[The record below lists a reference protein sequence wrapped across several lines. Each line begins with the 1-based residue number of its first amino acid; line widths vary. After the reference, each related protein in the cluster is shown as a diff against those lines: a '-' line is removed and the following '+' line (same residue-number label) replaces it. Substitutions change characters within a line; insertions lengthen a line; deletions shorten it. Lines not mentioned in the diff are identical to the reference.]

1 MKRVSLATVLIVLIL
16 ATLMIAQTASLGQ
29 MDERIST
36 EPDEEPFSGEPWEHI
51 FTVDG
56 QWAIAITSYNGN
68 LYLAERDYLNHTA
81 WIYEST
87 DGTTFTKKYNTNS
100 DQVFVMDVNPLN
112 NTLYIGT
119 LWRIGQGI
127 GDLFYVNNGDFGKF
141 DTDTWWNSSSSPAVP
156 LSMQMYKNRFF
167 VGGLSWSAVSESG
180 NKMWVKYEDQNGD
193 WYWTDMSSG
202 RLGTVIEAYSLEEY
216 NGKLYS
222 GTFEPAKVVVYDDAS
237 NMWNISLTGTVDG
250 PTIGNSGVIELINY
264 SGKLHGLTWKYG
276 NDWYYDGVSWLGGNV
291 SQYGGFGRAIEHNGT
306 LYAGTTPFYSED
318 GIKPW
323 TFSNISS
330 YDGTSWTDEWL
341 IDTIVPMYFAKYG
354 GYIYATAGRKVYR
367 MDANAPPPPITDP
380 PKNLHA
386 RLEGPGLVN
395 VNITWDLSEQEWWI
409 TNYTVYHSNTYRS
422 DRMGYEFLREFPKGT
437 TNFIHTFAGHGDSQ
451 NHFYYVQA
459 NGTNGSA
466 QSVLQ
471 VGKFTR
477 DLSQGAQLISIPLE
491 QLDISLSSVFATVSY
506 DRIWTYD
513 GTPGSGGWKDY
524 DPGKP
529 WQDIEFIDF
538 ERGYWVEVNSPGPMT
553 MAGRVPASP
562 VLHLYPGWN
571 LMSFPSFEN
580 YDVTRVVS
588 ETGAT
593 RVETGDP
600 LSVPYHLMEITGTTS
615 LMAGE
620 AYWIYVP
627 TGVNWVLA

>member
-1 MKRVSLATVLIVLIL
+1 RVSPVWGGCKMVLVLIMLV
-16 ATLMIAQTASLGQ
+16 QPNSTAPVRDTTPLG
-29 MDERIST
+29 
-36 EPDEEPFSGEPWEHI
+36 PDGEPSSGGPWELV

-56 QWAIAITSYNGN
+56 QWATDITPYNGK
-68 LYLAERDYLNHTA
+68 LYLAERDYMNHTA

-100 DQVFVMDVNPLN
+100 DQVFVMGVNTNN

-127 GDLFYVNNGDFGKF
+127 GSLFYVNNGNFGEF
-141 DTDTWWNSSSSPAVP
+141 DTDTWWDSSTSFPAVP
-156 LSMQMYKNRFF
+156 LSMQMYNGRFF
-167 VGGLSWSAVSESG
+167 VGGGLSWGVVGESG
-180 NKMWVKYEDQNGD
+180 NKMWVKYEDPSTG
-193 WYWTDMSSG
+193 WAWTDMSY
-202 RLGTVIEAYSLEEY
+202 RRVGTIIEAYSMEEY
-216 NGKLYS
+216 YGKLYV

-237 NMWNISLTGTVDG
+237 NMWNNSLTGIVDG
-250 PTIGNSGVIELINY
+250 PAIGNSGVIELINY

-276 NDWYYDGVSWLGGNV
+276 NDWYYDGLSWQGGNV

-306 LYAGTTPFYSED
+306 LYAGTTPFYSDD

-323 TFSNISS
+323 TWSNISL
-330 YDGTSWTDEWL
+330 YDGLTWSDMEP
-341 IDTIVPMYFAKYG
+341 IDTILPLYFAEHNG
-354 GYIYATAGRKVYR
+354 FIYATAGRRVYR

-380 PKNLHA
+380 LKNLHA
-386 RLEGPGLVN
+386 RLEGPGLVS

-422 DRMGYEFLREFPKGT
+422 DRMGYQFLRELPKGT

-477 DLSQGAQLISIPLE
+477 DLSQGAKLISIPLE
-491 QLDISLSSVFATVSY
+491 QLDDSISSVFATVSY

-513 GTPGSGGWKDY
+513 STPGSGGWKDY

-529 WQDIEFIDF
+529 WRDIELIDF
-538 ERGYWVEVNSPGPMT
+538 ERGYLVEVNSPGPMT
-553 MAGRVPASP
+553 IAGRLPASP

-580 YDVTRVVS
+580 YDVTRVVA

-627 TGVNWVLA
+627 TGVNWVLP